1 MTVINYYIIPFSL
14 LFISGLVVYSLNY
27 KHFLVMLLSLEVVV
41 VSVFSL
47 IFFFCSSFSLEVFL
61 SIIYLALSVCEGALG
76 LSLLVLIIRTYGS
89 DSLFTFD
96 LLW

>member
-1 MTVINYYIIPFSL
+1 MMINYYIIPFSL
-14 LFISGLVVYSLNY
+14 LFLSGLIVYSVNY
-27 KHFLVMLLSLEVVV
+27 KHFLVMLLSLEVAV
-41 VSVFSL
+41 VSIFL
-47 IFFFCSSFSLEVFL
+47 MIFFFSSWFSLEVFL
-61 SIIYLALSVCEGALG
+61 SVIYLSLSVCEGALG

>member
-1 MTVINYYIIPFSL
+1 MMLINYYIIPFIF
-14 LFISGLVVYSLNY
+14 LFLSGIIGYSLNY

-41 VSVFSL
+41 ISL
-47 IFFFCSSFSLEVFL
+47 FLSIFFFCKSFSLEVFL
-61 SIIYLALSVCEGALG
+61 SIIYLSLSVCEGALG
-76 LSLLVLIIRTYGS
+76 LSLLVLVIRTHGS